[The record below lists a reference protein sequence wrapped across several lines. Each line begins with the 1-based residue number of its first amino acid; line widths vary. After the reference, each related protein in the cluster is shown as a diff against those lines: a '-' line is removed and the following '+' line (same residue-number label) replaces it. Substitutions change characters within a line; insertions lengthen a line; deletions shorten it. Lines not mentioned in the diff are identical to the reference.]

1 MQIYGSSLQ
10 PLYRLINYNNA
21 IMENSELELKE
32 SNIAT
37 QANYDLN
44 KGDFTTEESQEI
56 LSYLINKKI
65 NFHQLKS
72 FSTEIRFGEVDTKSS
87 KRCEELIES
96 KAFISKFIQSAK
108 EQGKTLRIKST
119 VTIEA
124 I

>member
-1 MQIYGSSLQ
+1 
-10 PLYRLINYNNA
+10 
-21 IMENSELELKE
+21 MENSELELKE

-37 QANYDLN
+37 QANYDLI

-96 KAFISKFIQSAK
+96 KASISKFIQSAK